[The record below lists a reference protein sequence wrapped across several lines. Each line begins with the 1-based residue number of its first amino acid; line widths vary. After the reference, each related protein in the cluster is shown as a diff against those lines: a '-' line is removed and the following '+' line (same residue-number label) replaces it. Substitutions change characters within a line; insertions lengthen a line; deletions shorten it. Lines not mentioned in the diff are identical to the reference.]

1 MTIALDARSERTHYH
16 VASAAVTD
24 AWHARAVVF
33 AAACVMV
40 GVYWDI
46 SWHMSIGRDTFWTP
60 AHLLIQAGGLIA
72 GTTSGYV
79 ALRNTF
85 RGTPEERAASVNFWG
100 FRAPLGAWVCVWGCG
115 AMLTSAPLDNW
126 WHNAY
131 GLDVQIISP
140 PHMVLA
146 LGIVAITLGA
156 LLLTLARQNQTTG
169 REQEQFAWLFTIA
182 AAFWILNVWVMLSEY
197 SYKEFMH
204 SGLYYRVSA
213 TYYPLVLLTTSRANT
228 LRWPA
233 TKAAAVFMAV
243 TLALMWGLQLVPAE
257 PKLGPIYQRITH
269 MVTMDFPALLV
280 VPALALDVIRK
291 RLDGRLRDLAL
302 APILG
307 VAFVAAFLA
316 VEWPFA
322 SFLITSHSRNWFFN
336 GNNYVYFMSNQFI
349 ANQTFRFAAGGVWGK
364 PLVPQLALAVVL
376 GTVSSYLGLK
386 WGAWMT
392 KVRR

>member
-1 MTIALDARSERTHYH
+1 MAIALDSARESALIHESST
-16 VASAAVTD
+16 VATD

-46 SWHMSIGRDTFWTP
+46 SWHMTIGRDTFWTP

-72 GTTSGYV
+72 GFSSVYV
-79 ALRNTF
+79 ALRTTF
-85 RGTPEERAASVNFWG
+85 AGTPAAKAASVSFWG
-100 FRAPLGAWVCVWGCG
+100 FRAPLGAWVCIWGCG
-115 AMLTSAPLDNW
+115 AMLASAPFDNW

-140 PHMVLA
+140 PHMILA
-146 LGIVAITLGA
+146 LGIVAITVGA

-169 REQEQFAWLFTIA
+169 DEQQRFAMLFTIA
-182 AAFWILNVWVMLSEY
+182 SAFWILNVWIMLSEY

-204 SGLYYRVSA
+204 SGVFYRVAA
-213 TYYPLVLLTTSRANT
+213 TYYPLVLLTTARANT

-233 TKAAAVFMAV
+233 TKAAAIYMAV
-243 TLALMWGLQLVPAE
+243 TLALMWMLQLFPAE

-269 MVTMDFPALLV
+269 MVTMDFPILMI
-280 VPALALDVIRK
+280 VPAFGLDLVRQ
-291 RLDGRLRDLAL
+291 RYEGRVRDVWL

-307 VAFVAAFLA
+307 VVFVGVFIA

-322 SFLITSHSRNWFFN
+322 NFLITTHSRNWFFN
-336 GNNYVYFMSNQFI
+336 GANYVYFMTKQF
-349 ANQTFRFAAGGVWGK
+349 AAQTFSFASWQPWSQ
-364 PLVPQLALAVVL
+364 PLAPQLALAVVL
-376 GTVSSYLGLK
+376 ATISSYIGLK
-386 WGAWMT
+386 WGTWMT